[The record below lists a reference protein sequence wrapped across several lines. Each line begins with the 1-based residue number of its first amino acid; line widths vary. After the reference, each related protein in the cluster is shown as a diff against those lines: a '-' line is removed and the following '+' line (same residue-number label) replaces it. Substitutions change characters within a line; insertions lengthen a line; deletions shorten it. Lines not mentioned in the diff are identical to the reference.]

1 MEKYTGVE
9 KRKYPRANANFV
21 VSYRVKQYP
30 GTYDLSQTKNI
41 SQGGLLITTNK
52 KFENG
57 TQLAMTIRLP
67 FIEQKIEVTGEVVAS
82 KEIVKGLIYET
93 RLRFIELPQD
103 FFKELGIYVK
113 ELLEKWSKK

>member
-1 MEKYTGVE
+1 MEKYTGTE
-9 KRKYPRANANFV
+9 RRKFPRANANFV
-21 VSYRVKQYP
+21 VSYRVKHQ
-30 GTYDLSQTKNI
+30 GSYDLSQTKNI

-57 TQLAMTIRLP
+57 TQLAMTIRFP
-67 FIEQKIEVTGEVVAS
+67 FVEQKIEITGEVVDS

-93 RLRFIELPQD
+93 RLKFTDLPQE
-103 FFKELGIYVK
+103 FFKELGIYIK

>member
-1 MEKYTGVE
+1 MEKYTGAE
-9 KRKYPRANANFV
+9 RRKFPRANANFV
-21 VSYRVKQYP
+21 VSYRVKEH

-57 TQLAMTIRLP
+57 TQLIMTIRFP
-67 FIEQKIEVTGEVVAS
+67 FVEQKIEIIGEVIDS

-93 RLRFIELPQD
+93 RLRFTDLPAD
-103 FFKELGIYVK
+103 FFKELGIYIK
-113 ELLEKWSKK
+113 ELLEKWSKR